1 MLKRWG
7 LLLVVFGLMSGS
19 TNASTLLLLDK
30 DNLDQIKAKIDTQDP
45 FVMPAYQ
52 TLISKAEKTL
62 SMDRLSVVDKSL
74 TPPSQDKHD
83 YMSLGPY
90 FWPNPK
96 TKDGYPYIRRDG
108 KVNPNALIDSDSPR
122 LVRLANALETL
133 ALAYYYTNNTKYA
146 QRAVEMIQIWFINDS
161 TKMNP
166 HLKYAQGIP
175 GTVPGRALGILDG
188 RHFVR
193 ILDSITLI
201 ENSNLLSSKDLEIIK
216 QWVKDYQNWLLN
228 GEYAYEES
236 HRPNNHGTF
245 YDYQVVGYALYLEQ
259 PKKAKELLT
268 NAQYIR
274 LGSHIGSKGQN
285 FHELER
291 TRPLHYSLF
300 DLEAMIGLAL
310 YSDHYDDVNFWT
322 FTINQTSLK
331 KAIDYVVKYK
341 NNRDMWLVKNEK
353 VNFMDLTPTLLIAT
367 QKYKTDEYNKEIL
380 KLWHSKQDDISFMK
394 WNIEL
399 TNNLAH
405 HQFLLMSQHTSSNI
419 NY

>member
-30 DNLDQIKAKIDTQDP
+30 DNLDQIKAKIDRQDP

-52 TLISKAEKTL
+52 TLISKAEKAL
-62 SMDRLSVVDKSL
+62 SMGRLSVVDKSL

-122 LVRLANALETL
+122 LVRLTNALETL

-146 QRAVEMIQIWFINDS
+146 QRAVEMIQIWFINDT

-228 GEYAYEES
+228 GEYAYDES

-310 YSDHYDDVNFWT
+310 YSDHYDEVNFWT

-331 KAIDYVVKYK
+331 KAIDYVIKYK

-353 VNFMDLTPTLLIAT
+353 VNFMDLTPTLLVAA
-367 QKYKTDEYNKEIL
+367 QKYQTDEYNKEIL
-380 KLWHSKQDDISFMK
+380 KLWRSKQDDISFMK
-394 WNIEL
+394 WNIDL
-399 TNNLAH
+399 KL
-405 HQFLLMSQHTSSNI
+405 SQE
-419 NY
+419 

>member
-7 LLLVVFGLMSGS
+7 LLLVVFGLMIGA

-30 DNLDQIKAKIDTQDP
+30 ENLDQIKTKIDRQDP

-52 TLISKAEKTL
+52 TLISKAEKAL
-62 SMDRLSVVDKSL
+62 SMGRLSVVDKTL
-74 TPPSQDKHD
+74 TPPSQNKHD
-83 YMSLGPY
+83 YMSFGPY

-146 QRAVEMIQIWFINDS
+146 QCAVEMIQIWFINDT

-228 GEYAYEES
+228 GEYAYDES

-341 NNRDMWLVKNEK
+341 NNRDMWLVENEN
-353 VNFMDLTPTLLIAT
+353 VNFMDLTPTLLVAA
-367 QKYKTDEYNKEIL
+367 QKYQTDEYNKEIL
-380 KLWHSKQDDISFMK
+380 KLWRSKQDDISFIK
-394 WNIEL
+394 WNIDL
-399 TNNLAH
+399 KL
-405 HQFLLMSQHTSSNI
+405 SQE
-419 NY
+419 

>member
-30 DNLDQIKAKIDTQDP
+30 DNLDQIKAKIDRQDP

-52 TLISKAEKTL
+52 TLISKAEKAL
-62 SMDRLSVVDKSL
+62 SMGRLSVVDKSL

-146 QRAVEMIQIWFINDS
+146 QRAVEMIQIWIINDA

-201 ENSNLLSSKDLEIIK
+201 ENSNLLSSKDLEKIK

-353 VNFMDLTPTLLIAT
+353 VNFMDLTPTLLVAA
-367 QKYKTDEYNKEIL
+367 QKYQTDEYNKEIL
-380 KLWHSKQDDISFMK
+380 KLWRSKQDDISFMK
-394 WNIEL
+394 WNIDL
-399 TNNLAH
+399 KL
-405 HQFLLMSQHTSSNI
+405 SQE
-419 NY
+419 

>member
-30 DNLDQIKAKIDTQDP
+30 DNLDQIKAKIDRQDP

-83 YMSLGPY
+83 YISLGPY

-353 VNFMDLTPTLLIAT
+353 VNFMDLTPTLLVAA
-367 QKYKTDEYNKEIL
+367 QKYQTDEYNKEIL
-380 KLWHSKQDDISFMK
+380 KLWRSKQDDISFMK
-394 WNIEL
+394 WNIDL
-399 TNNLAH
+399 KP
-405 HQFLLMSQHTSSNI
+405 SQE
-419 NY
+419 

>member
-7 LLLVVFGLMSGS
+7 LLLVVFGLMIGA

-30 DNLDQIKAKIDTQDP
+30 ENLDQIKVKIDRQDL

-201 ENSNLLSSKDLEIIK
+201 ENSNLLSSKDLEVIK

-353 VNFMDLTPTLLIAT
+353 VNFMDLTPTLLVAA
-367 QKYKTDEYNKEIL
+367 QKYQTDEYNKEIL
-380 KLWHSKQDDISFMK
+380 KLWRSKQDDISFMK
-394 WNIEL
+394 WTIDL
-399 TNNLAH
+399 KL
-405 HQFLLMSQHTSSNI
+405 SQE
-419 NY
+419 

>member
-7 LLLVVFGLMSGS
+7 LLLIVFGLMSGS

-30 DNLDQIKAKIDTQDP
+30 DNLDQIKVKIDRQDL

-52 TLISKAEKTL
+52 TLISKAEKAL
-62 SMDRLSVVDKSL
+62 SMGRLSVVDKSL

-146 QRAVEMIQIWFINDS
+146 QRAVEMIQIWFINDT

-201 ENSNLLSSKDLEIIK
+201 ENSNLLSSKDLEVIK

-228 GEYAYEES
+228 GEYAYDES

-341 NNRDMWLVKNEK
+341 NNRDMWLVENEN
-353 VNFMDLTPTLLIAT
+353 VNFMDLTPTLLVAA
-367 QKYKTDEYNKEIL
+367 QKYQTDEYNKEIL
-380 KLWHSKQDDISFMK
+380 KLWRSKQDDISFIK
-394 WNIEL
+394 WNIDL
-399 TNNLAH
+399 KL
-405 HQFLLMSQHTSSNI
+405 SQE
-419 NY
+419 

>member
-30 DNLDQIKAKIDTQDP
+30 DNLDQIKAKIDRQDP

-146 QRAVEMIQIWFINDS
+146 QRAVEMIQIWFINDT

-201 ENSNLLSSKDLEIIK
+201 ENSNLLSSKDLEVIK

-228 GEYAYEES
+228 GEYAYDES

-341 NNRDMWLVKNEK
+341 NNRDMWLVENEN
-353 VNFMDLTPTLLIAT
+353 VNFMDLTPTLLVAA
-367 QKYKTDEYNKEIL
+367 QKYQTDEYNKEIL
-380 KLWHSKQDDISFMK
+380 KLWRSKQDDISFIK
-394 WNIEL
+394 WNIDL
-399 TNNLAH
+399 KL
-405 HQFLLMSQHTSSNI
+405 SQE
-419 NY
+419 

>member
-30 DNLDQIKAKIDTQDP
+30 DNLDQIKAKIDRQDP

-353 VNFMDLTPTLLIAT
+353 VNLMDLTPTLLVAA
-367 QKYKTDEYNKEIL
+367 QKYQTDEYNKEIL
-380 KLWHSKQDDISFMK
+380 KLWRSKQDDISFMK
-394 WNIEL
+394 WNIDL
-399 TNNLAH
+399 KL
-405 HQFLLMSQHTSSNI
+405 SQE
-419 NY
+419 

>member
-7 LLLVVFGLMSGS
+7 LLLIVFGLMSGS

-30 DNLDQIKAKIDTQDP
+30 DNLDQIKAKIDRQDP

-201 ENSNLLSSKDLEIIK
+201 ENSNLLSSKDLEVIK

-228 GEYAYEES
+228 GEYAYDES

-341 NNRDMWLVKNEK
+341 NNRDMWLVENEN
-353 VNFMDLTPTLLIAT
+353 VNFMDLTPTLLVAA
-367 QKYKTDEYNKEIL
+367 QKYQTDEYNKEIL
-380 KLWHSKQDDISFMK
+380 KLWRSKQDDISFIK
-394 WNIEL
+394 WNIDL
-399 TNNLAH
+399 KL
-405 HQFLLMSQHTSSNI
+405 SQE
-419 NY
+419 

>member
-30 DNLDQIKAKIDTQDP
+30 DNLDQIKVKIDRQDL

-52 TLISKAEKTL
+52 TLISKAEKAL
-62 SMDRLSVVDKSL
+62 SMGRLSVVDKSL

-146 QRAVEMIQIWFINDS
+146 QRAVEMIQIWFINDT

-201 ENSNLLSSKDLEIIK
+201 ENSNLLSSKDLEVIK

-331 KAIDYVVKYK
+331 KAIDYVIKYK
-341 NNRDMWLVKNEK
+341 NNRDMWLVENEN
-353 VNFMDLTPTLLIAT
+353 VNFMDLTPTLLVAA
-367 QKYKTDEYNKEIL
+367 QKYQTDEYNKEIL
-380 KLWHSKQDDISFMK
+380 KLWRSKQDDISFMK
-394 WNIEL
+394 WNIDL
-399 TNNLAH
+399 KL
-405 HQFLLMSQHTSSNI
+405 SQE
-419 NY
+419 

>member
-30 DNLDQIKAKIDTQDP
+30 DNLDQIKVKIDRQDL

-52 TLISKAEKTL
+52 TLISKAEKAL
-62 SMDRLSVVDKSL
+62 SMGRLSVVDKSL

-146 QRAVEMIQIWFINDS
+146 QRAVEMIQIWFINDT

-201 ENSNLLSSKDLEIIK
+201 ENSNLLSSKDLEVIK

-228 GEYAYEES
+228 GEYAYDES

-341 NNRDMWLVKNEK
+341 NNRDMWLVENEN
-353 VNFMDLTPTLLIAT
+353 VNFMDLTPTLLVAA
-367 QKYKTDEYNKEIL
+367 QKYQTDEYNKEIL
-380 KLWHSKQDDISFMK
+380 KLWRSKQDDISFIK
-394 WNIEL
+394 WNIDL
-399 TNNLAH
+399 KL
-405 HQFLLMSQHTSSNI
+405 SQE
-419 NY
+419 

>member
-7 LLLVVFGLMSGS
+7 LLLVVFGLMIGA

-30 DNLDQIKAKIDTQDP
+30 ENLDQIKTKIDRQDP

-52 TLISKAEKTL
+52 TLISKAEKAL
-62 SMDRLSVVDKSL
+62 SMGRLSVVDKSL

-90 FWPNPK
+90 FWPHPK

-146 QRAVEMIQIWFINDS
+146 QRAVEMIQIWFINDT

-201 ENSNLLSSKDLEIIK
+201 ENSNLLSSKDLEVIK

-228 GEYAYEES
+228 GEYAYDES

-341 NNRDMWLVKNEK
+341 NNRDIWLVKNEK
-353 VNFMDLTPTLLIAT
+353 VNFMDLTPTLLVAA
-367 QKYKTDEYNKEIL
+367 QKYQTDEYNKEIL
-380 KLWHSKQDDISFMK
+380 KLWRSKQDDISFMK
-394 WNIEL
+394 WNIDL
-399 TNNLAH
+399 KL
-405 HQFLLMSQHTSSNI
+405 SQE
-419 NY
+419 

>member
-30 DNLDQIKAKIDTQDP
+30 DNLDQIKVKIDRQDL

-52 TLISKAEKTL
+52 TLISKAEKAL
-62 SMDRLSVVDKSL
+62 SMGRLSVVDKSL

-122 LVRLANALETL
+122 LVRLTNALETL

-146 QRAVEMIQIWFINDS
+146 QRAVEMIQIWFINDT

-228 GEYAYEES
+228 GEYAYDES

-274 LGSHIGSKGQN
+274 LCSHIGSKGQN

-310 YSDHYDDVNFWT
+310 YSDHYDEVNFWT

-331 KAIDYVVKYK
+331 KAIDYVIKYK

-353 VNFMDLTPTLLIAT
+353 VNFMDLTPTLLVAA
-367 QKYKTDEYNKEIL
+367 QKYQTDEYNKEIL
-380 KLWHSKQDDISFMK
+380 KLWRSKQDDISFMK
-394 WNIEL
+394 WNIDL
-399 TNNLAH
+399 KL
-405 HQFLLMSQHTSSNI
+405 SQE
-419 NY
+419 

>member
-7 LLLVVFGLMSGS
+7 LLLVVFGLMIGA

-30 DNLDQIKAKIDTQDP
+30 ENLDQIKTKIDRQDP

-52 TLISKAEKTL
+52 TLISKAEKAL
-62 SMDRLSVVDKSL
+62 SMGRLSVVDKSL

-83 YMSLGPY
+83 YISLGPY

-146 QRAVEMIQIWFINDS
+146 QRAVEMIQIWFINDT

-353 VNFMDLTPTLLIAT
+353 VNFMDLTPTLLVAA
-367 QKYKTDEYNKEIL
+367 QKYQTDEYNKEIL
-380 KLWHSKQDDISFMK
+380 KLWRSKQDDISFMK
-394 WNIEL
+394 WNIDL
-399 TNNLAH
+399 KL
-405 HQFLLMSQHTSSNI
+405 SQE
-419 NY
+419 

>member
-30 DNLDQIKAKIDTQDP
+30 DNLDQIKVKIDRQDL

-52 TLISKAEKTL
+52 TLISKAEKAL
-62 SMDRLSVVDKSL
+62 SMGRLSVVDKSL

-90 FWPNPK
+90 FWPHPK

-146 QRAVEMIQIWFINDS
+146 QRAVEMIQIWFINDT

-201 ENSNLLSSKDLEIIK
+201 ENSNLLSSKDLEVIK

-331 KAIDYVVKYK
+331 KAIDYVIKYK

-353 VNFMDLTPTLLIAT
+353 VNFMDLTPTLLVAA
-367 QKYKTDEYNKEIL
+367 QKYQTDEYNKEIL
-380 KLWHSKQDDISFMK
+380 KLWRSKQDDISFMK
-394 WNIEL
+394 WNIDL
-399 TNNLAH
+399 KL
-405 HQFLLMSQHTSSNI
+405 SQE
-419 NY
+419 

>member
-7 LLLVVFGLMSGS
+7 LLLVVFGLMIGA

-30 DNLDQIKAKIDTQDP
+30 ENLDQIKTKIDRQDP

-52 TLISKAEKTL
+52 TLISKAEKAL
-62 SMDRLSVVDKSL
+62 SMGRLSVVDKSL

-83 YMSLGPY
+83 YISLGPY

-122 LVRLANALETL
+122 LVRLTNALETL

-146 QRAVEMIQIWFINDS
+146 QRAVEMIQIWFINDT

-201 ENSNLLSSKDLEIIK
+201 ENSNLLSSKDLEVIK

-228 GEYAYEES
+228 GEYAYDES

-341 NNRDMWLVKNEK
+341 NNRDMWLVENEN
-353 VNFMDLTPTLLIAT
+353 VNFMDLTPTLLVAA
-367 QKYKTDEYNKEIL
+367 QKYQTDEYNKEIL
-380 KLWHSKQDDISFMK
+380 KLWRSKQDDISFMK
-394 WNIEL
+394 WNIDL
-399 TNNLAH
+399 KL
-405 HQFLLMSQHTSSNI
+405 SQE
-419 NY
+419 

>member
-30 DNLDQIKAKIDTQDP
+30 DNLDQIKAKIDRQDP

-52 TLISKAEKTL
+52 TLISKAEKAL
-62 SMDRLSVVDKSL
+62 SMGRLSVVDKSL

-108 KVNPNALIDSDSPR
+108 TVNPNALIDSDSPR
-122 LVRLANALETL
+122 LVRLTNALETL

-146 QRAVEMIQIWFINDS
+146 QRAVEMIQIWFINDT

-201 ENSNLLSSKDLEIIK
+201 ENSNLLSSKDLEVIK

-228 GEYAYEES
+228 GEYAYDES

-310 YSDHYDDVNFWT
+310 YSDHYDEVNFWT

-331 KAIDYVVKYK
+331 KAIDYVIKYK

-353 VNFMDLTPTLLIAT
+353 VNFMDLTPTLLVAA
-367 QKYKTDEYNKEIL
+367 QKYQTDEYNKEIL
-380 KLWHSKQDDISFMK
+380 KLWRSKQDDISFMK
-394 WNIEL
+394 WNIDL
-399 TNNLAH
+399 KL
-405 HQFLLMSQHTSSNI
+405 SQE
-419 NY
+419 

>member
-30 DNLDQIKAKIDTQDP
+30 DNLDQIKAKIDRQDP

-52 TLISKAEKTL
+52 TLISKAEKAL
-62 SMDRLSVVDKSL
+62 SMGRLSVVDKSL

-83 YMSLGPY
+83 YISLGPY

-146 QRAVEMIQIWFINDS
+146 QRAVEMIQIWFINDT

-201 ENSNLLSSKDLEIIK
+201 ENSNLSSSKDLEIIK

-331 KAIDYVVKYK
+331 KAIDYVIKYK

-353 VNFMDLTPTLLIAT
+353 VNFMDLTPTLLVAA
-367 QKYKTDEYNKEIL
+367 QKYQTDEYNKEIL
-380 KLWHSKQDDISFMK
+380 KLWRSKQDDISFMK
-394 WNIEL
+394 WNIDL
-399 TNNLAH
+399 KL
-405 HQFLLMSQHTSSNI
+405 SQE
-419 NY
+419 

>member
-30 DNLDQIKAKIDTQDP
+30 DNLDQIKVKIDRQDL

-52 TLISKAEKTL
+52 TLISKAEKAL
-62 SMDRLSVVDKSL
+62 SMGRLSVVDKSL

-146 QRAVEMIQIWFINDS
+146 QRAVEMIQIWFINDT

-201 ENSNLLSSKDLEIIK
+201 ENSNLLSSKDLEVIK

-341 NNRDMWLVKNEK
+341 NNRDMWLVENEN
-353 VNFMDLTPTLLIAT
+353 VNFMDLTPTLLVAA
-367 QKYKTDEYNKEIL
+367 QKYQTDEYNKEIL
-380 KLWHSKQDDISFMK
+380 KLWRSKQDDISFIK
-394 WNIEL
+394 WNIDL
-399 TNNLAH
+399 KL
-405 HQFLLMSQHTSSNI
+405 SQE
-419 NY
+419 

>member
-30 DNLDQIKAKIDTQDP
+30 DNLDQIKAKIDRQDP

-62 SMDRLSVVDKSL
+62 SMGRLSVVDKNL

-83 YMSLGPY
+83 YMSSGPY

-108 KVNPNALIDSDSPR
+108 TVNPNALIDSDSPR
-122 LVRLANALETL
+122 LVRLADALETL
-133 ALAYYYTNNTKYA
+133 ALAYYYTNTTKYA
-146 QRAVEMIQIWFINDS
+146 QRAVEMIRIWFINDS

-201 ENSNLLSSKDLEIIK
+201 ENSNLLSSKDLEKIK

-274 LGSHIGSKGQN
+274 LGSHFGSKGQN

-353 VNFMDLTPTLLIAT
+353 VNFMDLTPTLLVAA
-367 QKYKTDEYNKEIL
+367 QKYQTDEYNKEIL
-380 KLWHSKQDDISFMK
+380 KLWRSKQDDISFMK
-394 WNIEL
+394 WNIDL
-399 TNNLAH
+399 KL
-405 HQFLLMSQHTSSNI
+405 SQE
-419 NY
+419 

>member
-30 DNLDQIKAKIDTQDP
+30 DNLDQIKAKIDRQDP

-52 TLISKAEKTL
+52 TLISKAEKAL
-62 SMDRLSVVDKSL
+62 SMGRLSVVDKSL

-122 LVRLANALETL
+122 LVRLTNALETL

-146 QRAVEMIQIWFINDS
+146 QRAVEMIQIWFINDT

-228 GEYAYEES
+228 GEYAYDES

-331 KAIDYVVKYK
+331 KAIDYVIKYK

-353 VNFMDLTPTLLIAT
+353 VNFMDLTPTLLVAA
-367 QKYKTDEYNKEIL
+367 QKYQTDEYNKEIL
-380 KLWHSKQDDISFMK
+380 KLWRSKQDDISFMK
-394 WNIEL
+394 WNIDL
-399 TNNLAH
+399 KL
-405 HQFLLMSQHTSSNI
+405 SQE
-419 NY
+419 

>member
-30 DNLDQIKAKIDTQDP
+30 DNLDQIKAKIDRQDP

-52 TLISKAEKTL
+52 TLISKAEKAL
-62 SMDRLSVVDKSL
+62 SMGRLSVVDKSL

-122 LVRLANALETL
+122 LVRLTNALETL

-146 QRAVEMIQIWFINDS
+146 QRAVEMIQIWFINDT

-228 GEYAYEES
+228 GEYAYDES

-274 LGSHIGSKGQN
+274 LCSHIGSKGQN

-341 NNRDMWLVKNEK
+341 NNRDMWLVENEN
-353 VNFMDLTPTLLIAT
+353 VNFMDLTPTLLIAA
-367 QKYKTDEYNKEIL
+367 QKYQTDEYNKEIL
-380 KLWHSKQDDISFMK
+380 KLWRSKQDDISFMK
-394 WNIEL
+394 WNIDL
-399 TNNLAH
+399 KL
-405 HQFLLMSQHTSSNI
+405 SQE
-419 NY
+419 

>member
-30 DNLDQIKAKIDTQDP
+30 DNLDQIKAKIDRQDP

-52 TLISKAEKTL
+52 TLISKAEKAL
-62 SMDRLSVVDKSL
+62 SMGRLSVVDKSL

-122 LVRLANALETL
+122 LVRLTNALETL

-146 QRAVEMIQIWFINDS
+146 QRAVEMIQIWFINDT

-228 GEYAYEES
+228 GEYAYDES

-341 NNRDMWLVKNEK
+341 NNRDMWLVENEN
-353 VNFMDLTPTLLIAT
+353 VNFMDLTPTLLVAA
-367 QKYKTDEYNKEIL
+367 QKYQTDEYNKEIL
-380 KLWHSKQDDISFMK
+380 KLWRSKQDDISFIK
-394 WNIEL
+394 WNIDL
-399 TNNLAH
+399 KL
-405 HQFLLMSQHTSSNI
+405 SQE
-419 NY
+419 

>member
-7 LLLVVFGLMSGS
+7 HLLVVFGLMSGS

-30 DNLDQIKAKIDTQDP
+30 DNLDQIKAKIDRQDP

-146 QRAVEMIQIWFINDS
+146 QRAVEMIQIWFINDT

-201 ENSNLLSSKDLEIIK
+201 ENSNLLSSKDLEVIK

-331 KAIDYVVKYK
+331 KAIDYVIKYK

-353 VNFMDLTPTLLIAT
+353 VNFMDLTPTLLVAA
-367 QKYKTDEYNKEIL
+367 QKYQTDEYNKEIL
-380 KLWHSKQDDISFMK
+380 KLWRSKQDDISFMK
-394 WNIEL
+394 WNIDL
-399 TNNLAH
+399 KL
-405 HQFLLMSQHTSSNI
+405 SQE
-419 NY
+419 

>member
-7 LLLVVFGLMSGS
+7 LLLIVFGLMSGS

-30 DNLDQIKAKIDTQDP
+30 DNLDQIKAKIDRQDP

-83 YMSLGPY
+83 YISLGPY

-201 ENSNLLSSKDLEIIK
+201 ENSNLLSSKDLEVIK

-228 GEYAYEES
+228 GEYAYDES

-341 NNRDMWLVKNEK
+341 NNRDMWLVENEN
-353 VNFMDLTPTLLIAT
+353 VNFMDLTPTLLVAA
-367 QKYKTDEYNKEIL
+367 QKYQTDEYNKEIL
-380 KLWHSKQDDISFMK
+380 KLWRSKQDDISFMK
-394 WNIEL
+394 WNIDL
-399 TNNLAH
+399 KL
-405 HQFLLMSQHTSSNI
+405 SQE
-419 NY
+419 

>member
-30 DNLDQIKAKIDTQDP
+30 DNLDQIKAKIDRQDP

-52 TLISKAEKTL
+52 TLISKAEKAL
-62 SMDRLSVVDKSL
+62 SMGRLSVVDKSL

-146 QRAVEMIQIWFINDS
+146 QRAVEMIQIWFINDT

-201 ENSNLLSSKDLEIIK
+201 ENSNLSSSKDLEIIK

-236 HRPNNHGTF
+236 HHPNNHGTF

-353 VNFMDLTPTLLIAT
+353 VNFMDLTPTLLVAA
-367 QKYKTDEYNKEIL
+367 QKYQTDEYNKEIL
-380 KLWHSKQDDISFMK
+380 KLWRSKQDDISFMK
-394 WNIEL
+394 WNIDL
-399 TNNLAH
+399 KL
-405 HQFLLMSQHTSSNI
+405 SQE
-419 NY
+419 

>member
-30 DNLDQIKAKIDTQDP
+30 DNLDQIKAKIDRQDP

-341 NNRDMWLVKNEK
+341 NNRDMWLVENEN
-353 VNFMDLTPTLLIAT
+353 VNFMDLTPTLLVAA
-367 QKYKTDEYNKEIL
+367 QKYQTDEYNKEIL
-380 KLWHSKQDDISFMK
+380 KLWRSKQDDISFMK
-394 WNIEL
+394 WNIDL
-399 TNNLAH
+399 KL
-405 HQFLLMSQHTSSNI
+405 SQE
-419 NY
+419 

>member
-30 DNLDQIKAKIDTQDP
+30 DNLDQIKVKIDRQDL

-52 TLISKAEKTL
+52 TLISKAEKAL
-62 SMDRLSVVDKSL
+62 SMGRLSVVDKSL

-146 QRAVEMIQIWFINDS
+146 QRAVEMIQIWFINDT

-201 ENSNLLSSKDLEIIK
+201 ENSNLLSSKDLEVIK

-228 GEYAYEES
+228 GEYAYDES

-331 KAIDYVVKYK
+331 KAIDYVIKYK
-341 NNRDMWLVKNEK
+341 NNRDMWLVENEN
-353 VNFMDLTPTLLIAT
+353 VNFMDLTPTLLVAA
-367 QKYKTDEYNKEIL
+367 QKYQTDEYNKEIL
-380 KLWHSKQDDISFMK
+380 KLWRSKQDDISFIK
-394 WNIEL
+394 WNIDL
-399 TNNLAH
+399 KL
-405 HQFLLMSQHTSSNI
+405 SQE
-419 NY
+419 

>member
-30 DNLDQIKAKIDTQDP
+30 DNLDQIKVKIDRQDL

-83 YMSLGPY
+83 YISLGPY

-236 HRPNNHGTF
+236 HHPNNHGTF

-341 NNRDMWLVKNEK
+341 NNRDIWLVKNEK
-353 VNFMDLTPTLLIAT
+353 VNFMDLTPTLLVAA
-367 QKYKTDEYNKEIL
+367 QKYQTDEYNKEIL
-380 KLWHSKQDDISFMK
+380 KLWRSKQDDISFMK
-394 WNIEL
+394 WNIDL
-399 TNNLAH
+399 KL
-405 HQFLLMSQHTSSNI
+405 SQE
-419 NY
+419 

>member
-30 DNLDQIKAKIDTQDP
+30 DNLDQIKAKIDRQDP

-122 LVRLANALETL
+122 LVRLTNALETL

-146 QRAVEMIQIWFINDS
+146 QRAVEMIQIWFINDT

-201 ENSNLLSSKDLEIIK
+201 ENSNLLSSKDLEVIK

-228 GEYAYEES
+228 GEYAYDES

-353 VNFMDLTPTLLIAT
+353 VNLMDLTPTLLVAA
-367 QKYKTDEYNKEIL
+367 QKYQTDEYNKEIL
-380 KLWHSKQDDISFMK
+380 KLWRSKQDDISFIK
-394 WNIEL
+394 WNIDL
-399 TNNLAH
+399 KL
-405 HQFLLMSQHTSSNI
+405 SQE
-419 NY
+419 

>member
-30 DNLDQIKAKIDTQDP
+30 DNLDQIKVKIDRQDL

-52 TLISKAEKTL
+52 TLISKAEKAL
-62 SMDRLSVVDKSL
+62 SMGRLSVVDKSL

-90 FWPNPK
+90 FWPHPK

-146 QRAVEMIQIWFINDS
+146 QRAVEMIQIWFINDT

-201 ENSNLLSSKDLEIIK
+201 ENSNLLSSKDLEVIK

-331 KAIDYVVKYK
+331 KAIDYVIKYK
-341 NNRDMWLVKNEK
+341 NNRDMWLVENEN
-353 VNFMDLTPTLLIAT
+353 VNFMDLTPTLLVAA
-367 QKYKTDEYNKEIL
+367 QKYQTDEYNKEIL
-380 KLWHSKQDDISFMK
+380 KLWRSKQDDISFMK
-394 WNIEL
+394 WNIDL
-399 TNNLAH
+399 KL
-405 HQFLLMSQHTSSNI
+405 SQE
-419 NY
+419 

>member
-30 DNLDQIKAKIDTQDP
+30 DNLDQIKAKIDRQDP

-52 TLISKAEKTL
+52 TLISKAEKAL
-62 SMDRLSVVDKSL
+62 SMGRLSVVDKSL

-146 QRAVEMIQIWFINDS
+146 QRAVEMIQIWFINDT

-201 ENSNLLSSKDLEIIK
+201 ENSNLLSSKDLEVIK

-331 KAIDYVVKYK
+331 KAIDYVIKYK

-353 VNFMDLTPTLLIAT
+353 VNFMDLTPTLLVAA
-367 QKYKTDEYNKEIL
+367 QKYQTDEYNKEIL
-380 KLWHSKQDDISFMK
+380 KLWRSKQDDISFMK
-394 WNIEL
+394 WNIDL
-399 TNNLAH
+399 KL
-405 HQFLLMSQHTSSNI
+405 SQE
-419 NY
+419 

>member
-7 LLLVVFGLMSGS
+7 LLLVVFGLMIGA

-30 DNLDQIKAKIDTQDP
+30 ENLDQIKTKIDRQDP

-52 TLISKAEKTL
+52 TLISKAEKAL
-62 SMDRLSVVDKSL
+62 SMGRLSVVEKSL

-146 QRAVEMIQIWFINDS
+146 QRAVEMIQIWFINDT

-201 ENSNLLSSKDLEIIK
+201 ENSNLLSSKDLEVIK

-274 LGSHIGSKGQN
+274 LGSHFGSKGQN

-341 NNRDMWLVKNEK
+341 NNRDMWLVKNEN
-353 VNFMDLTPTLLIAT
+353 VNFMDLTPTLLVAA
-367 QKYKTDEYNKEIL
+367 QKYQTDEYNKEIL
-380 KLWHSKQDDISFMK
+380 KLWRSKQDDISFMK
-394 WNIEL
+394 WNIDL
-399 TNNLAH
+399 KL
-405 HQFLLMSQHTSSNI
+405 SQE
-419 NY
+419 

>member
-30 DNLDQIKAKIDTQDP
+30 DNLDQIKVKIDRQDL

-52 TLISKAEKTL
+52 TLISKAEKAL
-62 SMDRLSVVDKSL
+62 SMGRLSVVDKSL

-90 FWPNPK
+90 FWPHPK

-146 QRAVEMIQIWFINDS
+146 QRAVEMIQIWFINDT

-201 ENSNLLSSKDLEIIK
+201 ENSNLLSSKDLEVIK

-228 GEYAYEES
+228 GEYAYDES

-341 NNRDMWLVKNEK
+341 NNRDMWLVENEN
-353 VNFMDLTPTLLIAT
+353 VNFMDLTPTLLVAA
-367 QKYKTDEYNKEIL
+367 QKYQTDEYNKEIL
-380 KLWHSKQDDISFMK
+380 KLWRSKQDDISFMK
-394 WNIEL
+394 WNIDL
-399 TNNLAH
+399 KL
-405 HQFLLMSQHTSSNI
+405 SQE
-419 NY
+419 

>member
-30 DNLDQIKAKIDTQDP
+30 DNLDQIKAKIDRQDP

-52 TLISKAEKTL
+52 TLISKAEKAL
-62 SMDRLSVVDKSL
+62 SMGRLSVVDKSL

-122 LVRLANALETL
+122 LVRLTNALETL

-146 QRAVEMIQIWFINDS
+146 QRAVEMIQIWFINDT

-228 GEYAYEES
+228 GEYAYDES

-274 LGSHIGSKGQN
+274 LCSHIGSKGQN

-331 KAIDYVVKYK
+331 KAIDYVIKYK

-353 VNFMDLTPTLLIAT
+353 VNFMDLTPTLLVAA
-367 QKYKTDEYNKEIL
+367 QKYQTDEYNKEIL
-380 KLWHSKQDDISFMK
+380 KLWRSKQDDISFMK
-394 WNIEL
+394 WNIDL
-399 TNNLAH
+399 KL
-405 HQFLLMSQHTSSNI
+405 SQE
-419 NY
+419 

>member
-30 DNLDQIKAKIDTQDP
+30 DNLDQIKAKIDRQDP

-52 TLISKAEKTL
+52 TLISKAEKAL
-62 SMDRLSVVDKSL
+62 SMGRLSVVDKSL

-146 QRAVEMIQIWFINDS
+146 QRAVEMIQIWFINDT

-201 ENSNLLSSKDLEIIK
+201 ENSNLLSSKDLEVIK

-236 HRPNNHGTF
+236 HHPNNHGTF

-341 NNRDMWLVKNEK
+341 NNRDMWLVENEN
-353 VNFMDLTPTLLIAT
+353 VNFMDLTPTLLVAA
-367 QKYKTDEYNKEIL
+367 QKYQTDEYNKEIL
-380 KLWHSKQDDISFMK
+380 KLWRSKQDDISFMK
-394 WNIEL
+394 WNIDL
-399 TNNLAH
+399 KL
-405 HQFLLMSQHTSSNI
+405 SQE
-419 NY
+419 

>member
-7 LLLVVFGLMSGS
+7 LLLIVFGLMSGS

-30 DNLDQIKAKIDTQDP
+30 DNLDQIKAKIDRQDP

-83 YMSLGPY
+83 YISLGPY

-228 GEYAYEES
+228 GEYAYDES

-331 KAIDYVVKYK
+331 KAIDYVIKYK

-353 VNFMDLTPTLLIAT
+353 VNFMDLTPTLLVAA
-367 QKYKTDEYNKEIL
+367 QKYQTDEYNKEIL
-380 KLWHSKQDDISFMK
+380 KLWRSKQDDISFMK
-394 WNIEL
+394 WNIDL
-399 TNNLAH
+399 KL
-405 HQFLLMSQHTSSNI
+405 SQE
-419 NY
+419 

>member
-30 DNLDQIKAKIDTQDP
+30 DNLDQIKAKIDRQDP

-83 YMSLGPY
+83 YISLGPY

-201 ENSNLLSSKDLEIIK
+201 ENSNLLSSKDLEVIK

-331 KAIDYVVKYK
+331 KAIDYVIKYK

-353 VNFMDLTPTLLIAT
+353 VNFMDLTPTLLVAA
-367 QKYKTDEYNKEIL
+367 QKYQTDEYNKEIL
-380 KLWHSKQDDISFMK
+380 KLWRSKQDDISFMK
-394 WNIEL
+394 WNIDL
-399 TNNLAH
+399 KL
-405 HQFLLMSQHTSSNI
+405 SQE
-419 NY
+419 

>member
-30 DNLDQIKAKIDTQDP
+30 DNLDQIKAKIDRQDP

-146 QRAVEMIQIWFINDS
+146 QRAVEMIQIWFINNT

-201 ENSNLLSSKDLEIIK
+201 ENSNLLSSKDLEVIK

-228 GEYAYEES
+228 GEYAYDES

-341 NNRDMWLVKNEK
+341 NNREMWLVENEN
-353 VNFMDLTPTLLIAT
+353 VNFMDLTPTLLVAA
-367 QKYKTDEYNKEIL
+367 QKYQTDEYNKEIL
-380 KLWHSKQDDISFMK
+380 KLWRSKQDDISFMK
-394 WNIEL
+394 WNIDL
-399 TNNLAH
+399 KL
-405 HQFLLMSQHTSSNI
+405 SQE
-419 NY
+419 

>member
-30 DNLDQIKAKIDTQDP
+30 DNLDQIKVKIDRQDP

-52 TLISKAEKTL
+52 TLISKAEKAL
-62 SMDRLSVVDKSL
+62 SMGRLSVVDKSL

-122 LVRLANALETL
+122 LVRLTNALETL

-146 QRAVEMIQIWFINDS
+146 QRAVEMIQIWFINDT

-228 GEYAYEES
+228 GEYAYDES

-341 NNRDMWLVKNEK
+341 NNRDMWLVENEN
-353 VNFMDLTPTLLIAT
+353 VNFMDLTPTLLVAA
-367 QKYKTDEYNKEIL
+367 QKYQTDEYNKEIL
-380 KLWHSKQDDISFMK
+380 KLWRSKQDDISFIK
-394 WNIEL
+394 WNIDL
-399 TNNLAH
+399 KL
-405 HQFLLMSQHTSSNI
+405 SQE
-419 NY
+419 